1 MAPSPPPGPRRARG
15 RGSGGGGAGGQSARQ
30 LRPAR
35 PATRIC
41 NRLTSPDQRSTPH
54 NKYFFVAQNI
64 FDTNKHDSCI
74 KKLFL
79 LRKKIFAHLA
89 KIFDVCRSLS
99 RVAGWLQVATHKR
112 NRYKKVGGPGC
123 WVLRA
128 ANTGH
133 WPGQAVPGCSGAA
146 CLLAKI

>member
-1 MAPSPPPGPRRARG
+1 MWPHPHPGDRAVPE
-15 RGSGGGGAGGQSARQ
+15 GGGVEGGGQAGQSARQ

-54 NKYFFVAQNI
+54 NKYFSVAQNI

-74 KKLFL
+74 QKIFL

-133 WPGQAVPGCSGAA
+133 WPGCTRLYWGCSSPR
-146 CLLAKI
+146 